1 MGLAD
6 AVSERLNADPSGFL
20 TRHAADSSLAAILP
34 AIGSALLN
42 ESEGQRAEVWEWLK
56 QQPDSPAAQSLR
68 NTLLNSVGYE
78 DPDYALKLAGEMTSG
93 PEGDR
98 QLSLLA
104 HGLLNGGQFLDRFD
118 GLLAK
123 APERFRQ
130 TLVQSAFETLR
141 GDNMDDPNE
150 WIARLEMLPESS
162 RAKGARSISV
172 AWADQAPEAALN
184 WAGTLDEKLGHDA
197 ATGAVL
203 SKWVARDSDGAIAWV
218 NAQPPG
224 EERAN
229 QTRSLAKVL
238 AMKDPQQAWNWA
250 VTLDEAAERLTAAS
264 YVVDQL
270 KLAGRVPAKA
280 PQWIEV
286 APFTAAEKSRLQN
299 IMQGI
304 RKSKP

>member
-1 MGLAD
+1 
-6 AVSERLNADPSGFL
+6 
-20 TRHAADSSLAAILP
+20 
-34 AIGSALLN
+34 
-42 ESEGQRAEVWEWLK
+42 VWEWLK
-56 QQPDSPAAQSLR
+56 EQPDSLTVQALR
-68 NTLLNSVGYE
+68 NDLFRSAGHQHA
-78 DPDYALKLAGEMTSG
+78 DYAIKLAEEMAPG
-93 PEGDR
+93 PDGDK

-104 HGLLNGGQFLDRFD
+104 RSLINGGRFMDQFD

-141 GDNMDDPNE
+141 SDNMADPKE

-162 RAKGARSISV
+162 RAKGAYSISL
-172 AWADQAPEAALN
+172 AWADQAPEAALG
-184 WAGTLDEKLGHDA
+184 WAGTLDEKLGRDA
-197 ATGAVL
+197 ATSAVFF
-203 SKWVARDSDGAIAWV
+203 KWVARDADGAIAWV

-224 EERAN
+224 EERAK
-229 QTRSLAKVL
+229 QTRSLAKNL
-238 AMKDPQQAWNWA
+238 ATKDPQQAWNWA
-250 VTLDEAAERLTAAS
+250 VSLNDSAERLTAAS

-299 IMQGI
+299 IMKGI
-304 RKSKP
+304 RESKP